1 MDKLGGSGLKSSIGL
16 QLHDQPRFL
25 PSEALTGAGGPT
37 DSSDCEREASV
48 HHHTDLS
55 MDCFCVLT
63 TWQLVSPE
71 RVIRE
76 KGKSHTSFSTLILGA
91 IHCRFFHVLLMKSQ
105 FAKYRSL

>member
-25 PSEALTGAGGPT
+25 PSEGLTGAGGPT
-37 DSSDCEREASV
+37 DSSDCEQEASV

-55 MDCFCVLT
+55 MNCFRVLT
-63 TWQLVSPE
+63 TWQLVSPRESDQRE
-71 RVIRE
+71 R
-76 KGKSHTSFSTLILGA
+76 KKPHFLSTLILGA
-91 IHCRFFHVLLMKSQ
+91 IHCHFFHVLLMKSQ